1 MSNLKNKTLFITGA
15 TRGIGFAIAKRAAM
29 DGANIVIAA
38 KTTEPHPKLPGT
50 IYTAADDLIKLGGNA
65 IGVKTDIRFEEEVI
79 AAVDKAV
86 ETFGGIDICVNN
98 ASAISPTPTLQTDM
112 KKYDLMHNI
121 NTRGTFL
128 TSKCCIPHLKKAENP
143 HILNLGPPL
152 NMDGQ
157 WFGPHVA
164 YTMAKYG
171 MSMCTLGMS
180 EELKSSGVAV
190 NSLWPRTMI
199 NTAAVSNILAK
210 TMEDKG
216 LSKCRTP
223 EIMGDAAYIILT
235 QDSKKFTGNMCVDDS
250 TIIKSGK
257 TDLSEYLAT
266 PDADPFPDFFVND
279 NDGNDIVLD

>member
-50 IYTAADDLIKLGGNA
+50 IYTAADELIQLGGNA
-65 IGVKTDIRFEEEVI
+65 IGVKTDIRFEEEVT
-79 AAVDKAV
+79 ASVNQAV

-180 EELKSSGVAV
+180 EELKSSGIAV

-223 EIMGDAAYIILT
+223 EIMGDAAYIILN
-235 QDSKKFTGNMCVDDS
+235 QNSKKFTGNMCVDDS

-266 PDADPFPDFFVND
+266 PDADPFPDF
-279 NDGNDIVLD
+279 L

>member
-1 MSNLKNKTLFITGA
+1 MADLKGKTLFITGA
-15 TRGIGFAIAKRAAM
+15 TRGIGYAIAEKAAK
-29 DGANIVIAA
+29 DGANIAIIA

-50 IYTAADDLIKLGGNA
+50 IHTAAEDLIKAGGNA
-65 IGVKTDIRFEEEVI
+65 IGIKTDIRFEDQVI
-79 AAVDKAV
+79 AAVDKTV
-86 ETFGGIDICVNN
+86 ETFGGIDICINN
-98 ASAISPTPTLQTDM
+98 ASAISLTPTLNTDM

-121 NTRGTFL
+121 NTRGTFMV
-128 TSKCCIPHLKKAENP
+128 SKSCIPHLKKGNNP

-152 NMDGQ
+152 NMEGN
-157 WFGPHVA
+157 WFAPHVA

-199 NTAAVSNILAK
+199 NTSAVTNILAK
-210 TMEDKG
+210 SMEDKG

-223 EIMGDAAYIILT
+223 EIMSDAAYIILT

-266 PDADPFPDFFVND
+266 PDAEPFPDFFVNKD
-279 NDGNDIVLD
+279 DGNDIVLD

>member
-1 MSNLKNKTLFITGA
+1 MTKLKNKTLLITGA
-15 TRGIGFAIAKRAAM
+15 TRGIGFAIAKRAAE
-29 DGANIVIAA
+29 DGANISIVA

-50 IYTAADDLIKLGGNA
+50 IFTAANELIEAGGNA
-65 IGVKTDIRFEEEVI
+65 IGIKTDIRFEEQVI
-79 AAVDKAV
+79 AAVKKTV

-112 KKYDLMHNI
+112 KKYDLMHSI

-128 TSKCCIPHLKKAENP
+128 TSKCCIPHLKKADNP

-152 NMDGQ
+152 NMEGH
-157 WFGPHVA
+157 WFSPHVA

-180 EELKSSGVAV
+180 EELKSSGIAV

-199 NTAAVSNILAK
+199 NTAAVNNILALS
-210 TMEDKG
+210 MEDKG
-216 LSKCRTP
+216 VSKCRTP
-223 EIMGDAAYIILT
+223 KIMGDAAYIILT

-257 TDLSEYLAT
+257 TDLSEYLTT
-266 PDADPFPDFFVND
+266 PDAKPLPDFFLKD
-279 NDGNDIVLD
+279 DDGYSIDLE

>member
-65 IGVKTDIRFEEEVI
+65 IGIKTDIRFEEEVI